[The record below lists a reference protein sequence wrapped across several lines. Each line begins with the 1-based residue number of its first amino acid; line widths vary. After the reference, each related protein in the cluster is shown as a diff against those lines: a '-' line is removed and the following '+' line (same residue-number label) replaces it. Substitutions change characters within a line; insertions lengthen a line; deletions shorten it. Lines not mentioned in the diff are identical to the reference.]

1 MTTRDLLLSDVDGFF
16 VAVGA
21 EVVRVGTGAMENG
34 IGTEVDEEAGAKVV
48 TGAIG
53 TGAEVVTGVI
63 GTGAGVVSAG
73 VVTGA
78 VVTGAGDVTVAE
90 FGEEEG
96 AFVTPTGAFVTPTG
110 ASGPPPVTG
119 AAGTAAAT

>member
-21 EVVRVGTGAMENG
+21 EVVRVGTGAMERG

-48 TGAIG
+48 TGA
-53 TGAEVVTGVI
+53 I